1 MNQMQA
7 FTLGYP
13 KVAVLMATYNGEH
26 WLLEQLNSVINQ
38 KNVDVTIFVSDDG
51 STDETFQK
59 LVLFEKQF
67 ENLVIL
73 PRGEGLGSAGKNF
86 YRLLCDANFDNCD
99 YIAFSDQDDIW
110 DTDKLNRHIEL
121 LQKYDADGVSS
132 DVTAFW
138 PGGLQKLI
146 VKSQQQRKFDYLFE
160 SAGPGCTF
168 LMTSKLVAK
177 VKDVLRDVPAAKAVS
192 LHDWLTYA
200 VARASRLK
208 WIIDSRPSILYRQ
221 HAHNVVGANT
231 SLQAKWIRIKKM
243 REGWYRQQVAA
254 VSQVAYAI
262 NHNSEIGTLLSILP
276 STSWGSRLRLLRYAW
291 HGRRSVFDRWALMV
305 SILLGFF

>member
-1 MNQMQA
+1 MTRPSR
-7 FTLGYP
+7 F
-13 KVAVLMATYNGEH
+13 KVAVLVASFNGRQ
-26 WLLEQLNSVINQ
+26 WIAEQFDSILNQ
-38 KNVDVTIFVSDDG
+38 LDVDVQVFVSDDC
-51 STDETFQK
+51 SIDDTWAWLSQMSLSYSNISLLSRNDRF
-59 LVLFEKQF
+59 
-67 ENLVIL
+67 
-73 PRGEGLGSAGKNF
+73 GSAGSNF
-86 YRLLCDANFDNCD
+86 YRLITEVDTRGFDFV
-99 YIAFSDQDDIW
+99 AFSDQDDLW
-110 DTDKLNRHIEL
+110 DIDKLSRHIKL
-121 LQKYDADGVSS
+121 LQVHNADSISS
-132 DVTAFW
+132 NVIAFW
-138 PGGLQKLI
+138 PDGAQQLI
-146 VKSQQQRKFDYLFE
+146 VKSQPQRKFDYLFE

-168 LMTSKLVAK
+168 LMTPRLVAK
-177 VKDVLRDVPAAKAVS
+177 VRDVLRDVPAAKAVS

-200 VARASRLK
+200 VARASGLK

-262 NHNSEIGTLLSILP
+262 NHKPEIGTLLSILP

>member
-1 MNQMQA
+1 MKFGTKNI
-7 FTLGYP
+7 
-13 KVAVLMATYNGEH
+13 AVLLASYNGEK
-26 WLLEQLNSVINQ
+26 WLMEQLDSILKQEKVN
-38 KNVDVTIFVSDDG
+38 VTIFVSDDK
-51 STDETFQK
+51 STDNTFSNI
-59 LVLFEKQF
+59 EKIQS
-67 ENLVIL
+67 EKDNIKIL
-73 PRGEGLGSAGKNF
+73 PDIEKKGNAGKNF
-86 YRLLCDANFDNCD
+86 YRLILDVSFEGYD

-121 LQKYDADGVSS
+121 LKKYDADGVSS

-138 PGGLQKLI
+138 PDGSQKLI
-146 VKSQQQRKFDYLFE
+146 VKSQRQRKFDYLFE

-168 LMTSKLVAK
+168 LMTPRLVAK
-177 VKDVLRDVPAAKAVS
+177 VKDVLRDVPAAKAVT

-200 VARASRLK
+200 VARASGLK

-221 HAHNVVGANT
+221 HSHNVVGANT

-262 NHNSEIGTLLSILP
+262 NHKPEIGTLLSILP

-305 SILLGFF
+305 SILLGLF